1 MKTDR
6 AFAFIALL
14 ALLSFFSVVIAF
26 VPHVDLVIAIGIGLA
41 LACYD
46 IWDQLWRRKPR

>member
-1 MKTDR
+1 MTIDR
-6 AFAFIALL
+6 VFAFIAVL
-14 ALLSFFSVVIAF
+14 ALLSFFGVVIVF

-46 IWDQLWRRKPR
+46 IWDQLWRPKPR